1 MEIREAYRERDLN
14 LKKIALKL
22 STYLKQIKAEEVKLS
37 SHLMVQLDNLVFFD
51 LADID
56 NLKDTNLAKKIS
68 SDFSSVT
75 NAILSLSPF
84 YKDHSFSNSNQS
96 RDENNL
102 SPYKETNSFR
112 TGSLSFK
119 STISSMLTKN
129 SKILLICCVTPNS
142 MAGT

>member
-1 MEIREAYRERDLN
+1 MFFVEA
-14 LKKIALKL
+14 L
-22 STYLKQIKAEEVKLS
+22 STVRLFARKGS
-37 SHLMVQLDNLVFFD
+37 FD
-51 LADID
+51 LVSPFID

-68 SDFSSVT
+68 SDFSAVT